1 MIKKKIYIWASDYS
15 NFTGEGNLGRLFV
28 NLKLKNKYKI
38 ILCKF
43 ETTNN
48 MVYKIFGY
56 KYILPIL
63 GILNCWKYFLKG
75 KNICYLNYLPL
86 WNSLIF
92 LLLPPKTILGPI
104 TGGSHFKKEISIN
117 YFIRKFIFP
126 KLYKLSL
133 YMLFARKFNPI
144 FSTKLLI
151 KYLSKNQVRKSEFN
165 FVLNALNLK
174 KNIKK
179 KKLQFLIYYK
189 KHQNKLNLY
198 PLELIKNLLKLKY
211 KILVIGDELKI
222 EGIKNLGYLNRN
234 KLKRLLVKSKY
245 AIISNENLYSFFTIE
260 CLNTN
265 MKIITTKRKNQID
278 KILREK
284 FIYINPRNISEI
296 NIKKNF

>member
-1 MIKKKIYIWASDYS
+1 
-15 NFTGEGNLGRLFV
+15 
-28 NLKLKNKYKI
+28 
-38 ILCKF
+38 
-43 ETTNN
+43 

-63 GILNCWKYFLKG
+63 GILNCWKYFFKKG

-174 KNIKK
+174 K
-179 KKLQFLIYYK
+179 
-189 KHQNKLNLY
+189 
-198 PLELIKNLLKLKY
+198 KY
-211 KILVIGDELKI
+211 
-222 EGIKNLGYLNRN
+222 
-234 KLKRLLVKSKY
+234 
-245 AIISNENLYSFFTIE
+245 
-260 CLNTN
+260 
-265 MKIITTKRKNQID
+265 
-278 KILREK
+278 
-284 FIYINPRNISEI
+284 
-296 NIKKNF
+296 